1 MKGVLEMDF
10 VSLSMTAPEC
20 SFKFA
25 TPADG
30 YVFRQTL
37 IMVML
42 PCFCVLIGLLH
53 MLFSCVISTF
63 AISGSRLKAYLFLIR
78 TVPIEVANACV
89 VAFSTMYVM
98 ILSTALEAWNCS
110 TRVNV
115 KVHLD
120 QYPQI
125 LCSFMPADASSRYLR
140 IWGGGIGMLA
150 LYGAGLPGLFWY
162 TLYTR
167 NKRKIPLYPDD
178 VVWPE
183 ARWKLLLKRLWKM
196 LCDCCFNTVTL
207 PCVVLAYLFRD
218 KAALE
223 AIKGRR
229 GRQSHSHATLYIL
242 YG

>member
-1 MKGVLEMDF
+1 M
-10 VSLSMTAPEC
+10 
-20 SFKFA
+20 SFA
-25 TPADG
+25 RRTILIARRYDSTDLL
-30 YVFRQTL
+30 YVVR
-37 IMVML
+37 
-42 PCFCVLIGLLH
+42 
-53 MLFSCVISTF
+53 
-63 AISGSRLKAYLFLIR
+63 
-78 TVPIEVANACV
+78 
-89 VAFSTMYVM
+89 
-98 ILSTALEAWNCS
+98 
-110 TRVNV
+110 
-115 KVHLD
+115 
-120 QYPQI
+120 
-125 LCSFMPADASSRYLR
+125 
-140 IWGGGIGMLA
+140 
-150 LYGAGLPGLFWY
+150 Y